1 MVGSANRKM
10 SVKRAKH
17 ILSQYRVTD
26 IQEQFLPTGNVKWS
40 MQIEQTDDPVTW
52 HRKSRTYVGSGEIT
66 STLIVK
72 NKGRGGASSFAASC
86 NKRLALLHKAASVLI
101 PDDVEP
107 LDTILSYVDEPTHS
121 HVGLSWAFRCYE
133 IEKNRK

>member
-1 MVGSANRKM
+1 MVASANRKM

-40 MQIEQTDDPVTW
+40 MQIEQTDEPVAW

-107 LDTILSYVDEPTHS
+107 LDTILSHVDNPC
-121 HVGLSWAFRCYE
+121 GLSWAFSSYE
-133 IEKNRK
+133 IRKNRK